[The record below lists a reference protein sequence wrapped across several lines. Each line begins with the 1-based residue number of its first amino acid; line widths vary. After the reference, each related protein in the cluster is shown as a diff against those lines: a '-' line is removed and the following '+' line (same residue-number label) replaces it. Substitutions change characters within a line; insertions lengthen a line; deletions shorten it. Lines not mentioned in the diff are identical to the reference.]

1 MATTKSNE
9 AWTKILNDYSVL
21 KEIDDKGYFYITS
34 KTINKYREARLM
46 AKWDTYESLPKSLK
60 DNAINI
66 LPVNNRSYIL
76 GKFDLYKDL
85 PEFQTSSKEI
95 KTVTVPYFETINI
108 DNINS
113 ESNAINVLLIT
124 DILSDFLNEDDPI
137 QTFNGRMGSG
147 MFDFNIN
154 TFDEKGFLNIS
165 VESAQIEIDAGFET
179 KESVTIMEA
188 KNVINNNM
196 NIRQLY
202 YPYRLWRS
210 KVRKPIRNVFSIYSN
225 KVYKLLEY
233 EFTDPKDFSSIRLIK
248 EADYSLEDTTITIE
262 DILNVHKNIEPFID
276 EDNLKNGY
284 PTPQANS
291 ISKLISLM
299 EILSDGPKS
308 KDEIAELMEFDVRQA
323 DYYFNAGRYLQIMEY
338 TEEDG
343 QILRTLSQVGEKL
356 LDGSYR
362 HRQLTMV
369 SLLFEHHLFH
379 ELFKISY
386 PTGKLSK
393 NDILDVMEKYNSREN
408 LTTRSRRSST
418 IKNWI
423 EWIYT
428 LAK

>member
-9 AWTKILNDYSVL
+9 AWIKILNDYYIV
-21 KEIDDKGYFYITS
+21 KEIDEKGYFCITS
-34 KTINKYREARLM
+34 KTINQYREARLM
-46 AKWDTYESLPKSLK
+46 AKWDTFESLPKVLK
-60 DNAINI
+60 DNGINI
-66 LPVNNRSYIL
+66 LPINNRAYVL
-76 GKFDLYKDL
+76 GRFDLYKDL
-85 PEFQTSSKEI
+85 PEFKTGSTNI

-108 DNINS
+108 DSINS

-124 DILSDFLNEDDPI
+124 DILSDFLNENSPI

-147 MFDFNIN
+147 VFDFNIN
-154 TFDEKGFLNIS
+154 TIDKNNYLNIS

-202 YPYRLWRS
+202 YPFRLWS
-210 KVRKPIRNVFSIYSN
+210 NKVRKPIRNVFSIYSN

-233 EFTDPKDFSSIRLIK
+233 EFTDPHDFSSIQLIK
-248 EADYSLEDTTITIE
+248 ESNYSLEDTTITID
-262 DILNVHKNIEPFID
+262 DILSVHKNIKPFID

-291 ISKLISLM
+291 ITKLISLM

-308 KDEIAELMEFDVRQA
+308 RDEIAELMEFDVRQA
-323 DYYFNAGRYLQIMEY
+323 NYYFNAGRYLQIMEKSY
-338 TEEDG
+338 EDG
-343 QILRTLSQVGEKL
+343 QYLRKLSQIGNKL
-356 LDGSYR
+356 LNGSYR

-386 PTGKLSK
+386 PTGNLNKS
-393 NDILDVMEKYNSREN
+393 DILDTMEKYNSREN
-408 LTTRSRRSST
+408 LTTRTRRTST
-418 IKNWI
+418 IRKWI
-423 EWIYT
+423 EWIYS